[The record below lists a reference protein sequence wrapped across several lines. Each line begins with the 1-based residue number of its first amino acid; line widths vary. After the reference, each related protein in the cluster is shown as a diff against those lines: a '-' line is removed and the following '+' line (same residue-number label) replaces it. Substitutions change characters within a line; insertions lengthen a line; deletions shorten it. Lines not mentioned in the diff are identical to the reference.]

1 MNNHNDQMSVMSKA
15 IDDMR
20 SKAAT
25 GVLQF
30 SPKKTV
36 RFSNQKNNPFSTKQ
50 EVTLKGNRS
59 LDKLFDSKANT
70 ETNIFATM

>member
-1 MNNHNDQMSVMSKA
+1 MSVMSKA

-36 RFSNQKNNPFSTKQ
+36 RFEKNNPFSTKK